1 MGILPG
7 LPFGHKPVQV
17 AVVEEKQTDP
27 QALMSKRV
35 EAAAQAMAVSKM
47 IARRTVNFDDE
58 RLMRK
63 LISKGLKHD
72 KQWEAAYL
80 EYCSSHGVLQGDEKS
95 QSKEFI
101 GNFIERNL
109 ANSINQDWVKKNIV
123 SRSIPRLAIG
133 EARQERQER

>member
-1 MGILPG
+1 MG
-7 LPFGHKPVQV
+7 
-17 AVVEEKQTDP
+17 EERKLDP

-35 EAAAQAMAVSKM
+35 EAATQAMAVSKM
-47 IARRTVNFDDE
+47 VARRTVNFDDE

-80 EYCSSHGVLQGDEKS
+80 EYCSSHGVVQGDEKG

-109 ANSINQDWVKKNIV
+109 GNSINNEWVQRILHPEKFMDLPMEKREKK
-123 SRSIPRLAIG
+123 
-133 EARQERQER
+133 RQKGQEKEGQKALQSFGWLQ